1 MDMRMRIGLSGLC
14 RRTRRVPALVLLAA
28 LAGCASPSVELGPT
42 EPVPY
47 VLDAGDRVRVVVFGH
62 QDLSGEFAVNS
73 AGTIAFPL
81 AGEVRAA
88 ELTPQELETAIAGA
102 LGPKYLRNPRV
113 SVEVLNYR
121 PFYIMGE
128 VRGPG
133 SYPWSTGLTVRNA
146 VALAGGYTYRAKEDY
161 VLITRGG
168 TAEAK
173 AADPAAQ
180 ILPGDVIE
188 VPERYF

>member
-1 MDMRMRIGLSGLC
+1 MDMRMRQGLYGLC
-14 RRTRRVPALVLLAA
+14 RNTGRLTAIVLAA
-28 LAGCASPSVELGPT
+28 ALTACASPPIELGPT

-47 VLDAGDRVRVVVFGH
+47 LLDAGDRLRVVVFGH

-73 AGTIAFPL
+73 DGLIAFPL

-88 ELTPQELETAIAGA
+88 QLTPQELETAIAGA
-102 LGPKYLRNPRV
+102 LEPKYLRNPRV

-133 SYPWSTGLTVRNA
+133 SYPWSSGLTVRNA
-146 VALAGGYTYRAKEDY
+146 VALAGGYTYRAKENY
-161 VLITRGG
+161 VLITRAG

>member
-1 MDMRMRIGLSGLC
+1 MEMRKGLSGVC
-14 RRTRRVPALVLLAA
+14 RKASHLTAVLLLAA
-28 LAGCASPSVELGPT
+28 LTACAGPPVELGPT

-62 QDLSGEFAVNS
+62 EDLSGEFAVNS
-73 AGTIAFPL
+73 DGVIAFPL

-88 ELTPQELETAIAGA
+88 QLTPQQLETAIAGG

-113 SVEVLNYR
+113 SVEVLSYR

-146 VALAGGYTYRAKEDY
+146 VALAGGYTYRAKESY
-161 VLITRGG
+161 VLITRVG
-168 TAEAK
+168 TAEVK

>member
-1 MDMRMRIGLSGLC
+1 MEMRMPQRLSGLC
-14 RRTRRVPALVLLAA
+14 RKTGHLTVALLLAA
-28 LAGCASPSVELGPT
+28 LTACASPPVEIGAT

-62 QDLSGEFAVNS
+62 EDLSGEFAVNS
-73 AGTIAFPL
+73 DGLIAFPL

-88 ELTPQELETAIAGA
+88 QLTPQELETAIAGA
-102 LGPKYLRNPRV
+102 LEPKYLRNPRV

-146 VALAGGYTYRAKEDY
+146 VALAGGYTYRAKESY

-168 TAEAK
+168 DAEAK